1 MRLINIEIE
10 VSRWTGSLASPEEG
24 ERYGLWTL
32 RFAGVTLLASTLSP
46 SPVLS
51 FLCFYEKKKTKKE
64 AAFPNIKEQC
74 LTKCK
79 VKLIDLL
86 IALFLIIPV
95 TTPTFWKRQTTLN
108 GHE

>member
-1 MRLINIEIE
+1 MEIE

-32 RFAGVTLLASTLSP
+32 RFSGVTLLATTFSP
-46 SPVLS
+46 SLVLS
-51 FLCFYEKKKTKKE
+51 FLCFYEKTKEE
-64 AAFPNIKEQC
+64 AAFRSIKERG
-74 LTKCK
+74 LTKCN

-86 IALFLIIPV
+86 IALFPIIPV

-108 GHE
+108 GHD